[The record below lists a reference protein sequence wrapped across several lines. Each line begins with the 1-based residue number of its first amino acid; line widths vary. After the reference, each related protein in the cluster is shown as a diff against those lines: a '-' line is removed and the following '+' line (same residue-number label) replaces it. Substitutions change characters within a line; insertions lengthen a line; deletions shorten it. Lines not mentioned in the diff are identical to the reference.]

1 MQKSIKHIIIIL
13 LSGVILYS
21 CKKEFLNTSPLSSV
35 PSSEVWKDAA
45 LSEAWINGV
54 YFSQDGRGVHG
65 LGNGGLDE
73 QMLSSLSDESI
84 FTHAGRGINTVNEGI
99 LNPSNLGWTNY
110 TYEWGNMYEKIR
122 SALIA
127 LENLPSATFDNAT
140 LKDRLRG
147 EAHFLKAYYYHQ
159 LLRYYGGGPL
169 IEKTYDLGED
179 YSIERAT
186 FEANVN
192 AIVKSCDSAAMF
204 LKGKTIPKGRASEA
218 AALALKARVLL
229 YAASDLRDMPTAKSK
244 SAVINAFPKPELL
257 GYVSGNRMERWQKA
271 KDAAKAAMDI
281 TNGYKMSLAGPEL
294 PAAATKNYI
303 SIAMGG
309 MSKSADADAAAAVEI
324 IFGRYFTPD
333 KGEGGRQVGLNN
345 GPNGYNNWAGNT
357 PIQQLIDDYEMMDG
371 GTSKKFD
378 WTDPVHS
385 AAPYKNRDPRFYAHF
400 LYDGAPWKPR
410 PGTVDPANQVQTGQY
425 QVGSN
430 FIPGLDTRQSS
441 IENWNGSWTGYYM
454 RKFIDPDVNLRDN
467 PDRQNIPWPFFRYT
481 ELVLNYVEACIELG
495 QEPEARTWLNKLR
508 YRAGMPAVTETGAE
522 LRDRYRNERRIELV
536 YEEHRFHDARRW
548 MIAPTTLGRKV
559 KYIVVR
565 GNLKAGQTAPNPY
578 RYDESIYAY
587 TYTPTE
593 DNSLEN
599 RTWNDKMYF
608 LPISRDEVQ
617 KNSKLVQNPGY

>member
-1 MQKSIKHIIIIL
+1 MN
-13 LSGVILYS
+13 S
-21 CKKEFLNTSPLSSV
+21 CKKDFLNTTPLTTV
-35 PSSEVWKDAA
+35 ASSETWKDAA
-45 LSEAWINGV
+45 FSEAFVNGI
-54 YFSQDGRGVHG
+54 YFSSDGRGNRG

-84 FTHAGRGINTVNEGI
+84 FTHAGRGINTVNEGT

-110 TYEWGNMYEKIR
+110 TYEWQNMYEKIR
-122 SALIA
+122 SAILA
-127 LENLPSATFDNAT
+127 LENLPTATFDNPT

-169 IEKTYDLGED
+169 IEKTYKLDED
-179 YSIERAT
+179 YTVDRAT

-192 AIVKSCDSAAMF
+192 AIVKSCDSAALL
-204 LKGKTIPKGRASEA
+204 LKGKTMAKGRANEA

-229 YAASDLRDMPTAKSK
+229 YAASDLHDMPTAKSK
-244 SAVINAFPKPELL
+244 SSVINGFSKPEIL
-257 GYVSGNRMERWQKA
+257 GYVSGNRVERWQKA
-271 KDAAKAAMDI
+271 KDAAKVVLDM
-281 TNGYKMSLAGPEL
+281 TSGYKLNLASPEPL
-294 PAAATKNYI
+294 AAATKNHI
-303 SIAMGG
+303 SLAMGG
-309 MSKSADADAAAAVEI
+309 MSKSADADAAAGNEI
-324 IFGRYFTPD
+324 LFGRYFSAD

-371 GTSKKFD
+371 TKFD
-378 WTDPVHS
+378 WSNPVL
-385 AAPYKNRDPRFYAHF
+385 AGAPYKNRDPRFYAHF

-425 QVGSN
+425 QVGAT
-430 FIPGLDTRQSS
+430 FQPGLDTRQSS
-441 IENWNGSWTGYYM
+441 IENWNGSWTGYYV
-454 RKFIDPDVNLRDN
+454 RKFIDADVNIRDN
-467 PDRQNIPWPFFRYT
+467 PDRQNIPWPFIRYT

-495 QEPEARTWLNKLR
+495 QEAEAKTWLNKLR
-508 YRAGMPAVTETGAE
+508 FRAGMPAVVESGAA
-522 LRDRYRNERRIELV
+522 LKDRYRNERRVELV

-578 RYDESIYAY
+578 RYDESKYSY

-599 RTWNDKMYF
+599 RKWDDKMYF
-608 LPISRDEVQ
+608 LPISRDETQ